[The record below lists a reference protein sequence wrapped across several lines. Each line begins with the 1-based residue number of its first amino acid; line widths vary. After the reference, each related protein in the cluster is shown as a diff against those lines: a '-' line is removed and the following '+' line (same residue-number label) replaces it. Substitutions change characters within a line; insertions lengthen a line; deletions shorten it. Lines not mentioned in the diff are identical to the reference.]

1 MHFLTSFTKF
11 HAMPDIPRHPNKD
24 IRAAIAYAVSRG
36 WRIEKAEPRAHIW
49 GRALCPERSRAGHI
63 FYIHSTPR
71 NPTIHARKFRR
82 YIDVCAHT
90 LRR

>member
-24 IRAAIAYAVSRG
+24 IAQRSHTLCRG
-36 WRIEKAEPRAHIW
+36 DGVLKRPSH
-49 GRALCPERSRAGHI
+49 GHI
-63 FYIHSTPR
+63 FGDVHFAQNESSRTYFYIHSTPR